1 MSYDKNNSDWRP
13 TRLSGSNGNGDGL
26 PPFDVEAIIR
36 YIKDK
41 FDLIP
46 FFKSYGSVY
55 IILLLIGSFC
65 AFQSIYIV
73 HPDERAVELRIIC
86 FCRYLTLSTFI
97 KENGILK

>member
-55 IILLLIGSFC
+55 IILRSKEHILCF
-65 AFQSIYIV
+65 SINIY
-73 HPDERAVELRIIC
+73 C
-86 FCRYLTLSTFI
+86 SS
-97 KENGILK
+97 